1 MFKWI
6 LIMLGSDFVFVMM
19 VLLFVNLL
27 FVFKIEFVWFE
38 LLLFF
43 KVIIWSLIL
52 FIVIVL

>member
-1 MFKWI
+1 
-6 LIMLGSDFVFVMM
+6 MLGSDFVFVMM

-43 KVIIWSLIL
+43 KVIIWLLIL